1 MVEMSRQRGG
11 RRLVSTY
18 PQMQAGGG
26 GSTTDAAVILPPPY
40 CDVVDDGPPPYS
52 TVAGNKP
59 APDDP
64 QSHEVESLRQSDP
77 SDSLLNEPV

>member
-18 PQMQAGGG
+18 PQMQAGAGG
-26 GSTTDAAVILPPPY
+26 TTDAAVMLPPPY

-52 TVAGNKP
+52 AVAGNKP
-59 APDDP
+59 DP
-64 QSHEVESLRQSDP
+64 QSHEVESLRQSDRDSDP